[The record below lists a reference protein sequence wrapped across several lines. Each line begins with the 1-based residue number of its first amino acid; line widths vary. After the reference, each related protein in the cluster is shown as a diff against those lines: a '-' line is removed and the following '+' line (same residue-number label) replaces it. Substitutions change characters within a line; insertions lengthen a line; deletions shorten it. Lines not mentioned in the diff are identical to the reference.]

1 MKIDIRFVAIAAILV
16 LGTAAGYVLIPA
28 SAQRATNTRFDYA
41 VINGNYLAYPQEGVG
56 SVGAA
61 VNVCYLS
68 AAGCQNEEVR
78 ADVVISKF
86 LQDERLENNPRSQQF
101 VRERANQQAYARAI
115 TKLGSDG
122 WEMVNAPQIEF
133 DLFYTNPQG
142 IQTVKEAN
150 RTERQHVWFRR
161 QR

>member
-1 MKIDIRFVAIAAILV
+1 MKIDIRIVAVAAILFFGGV
-16 LGTAAGYVLIPA
+16 AAYVSFPA
-28 SAQRATNTRFDYA
+28 SAQRAANASFEYA

-56 SVGAA
+56 SISAA

-68 AAGCQNEEVR
+68 SAGCRNEEVR
-78 ADVVISKF
+78 ADVVIGKF
-86 LQDERLENNPRSQQF
+86 LQDERLENNPRSQQL
-101 VRERANQQAYARAI
+101 VRERANQQAHARAI
-115 TKLGSDG
+115 SKLGSDG
-122 WEMVNAPQIEF
+122 WEMVNAPLIEF